1 MVKGAN
7 RRLIVNLQ
15 QRGGCK
21 LHHSALEQHVRDVL
35 AAMCSTR
42 LSNTLRITI
51 KMRVGLSSSSK
62 TAIGVCNWRDMS
74 KSNAARSKHYTI
86 EVQRDMSLEKQLNT
100 LTHELMHVVQMAQ
113 RRLVCRNGAYYWRA
127 AGQTGP
133 ATRVEYSTPWRERPW
148 EIEARAAEKEYASI
162 FPKEVIN
169 G

>member
-1 MVKGAN
+1 MAKGAN

-21 LHHSALEQHVRDVL
+21 LHHSTLEQHVASVL

-42 LSNTLRITI
+42 LANTLRVTI
-51 KMRVGLSSSSK
+51 KMRVSLSV
-62 TAIGVCNWRDMS
+62 ADAMGVCNWRDMS
-74 KSNAARSKHYTI
+74 KSQAARSKHYTI
-86 EVQRDMSLEKQLNT
+86 EVLRDAPLSQQLNT

-127 AGQTGP
+127 VGQTGP

-148 EIEARAAEKEYASI
+148 EIEATEGEKEYAST